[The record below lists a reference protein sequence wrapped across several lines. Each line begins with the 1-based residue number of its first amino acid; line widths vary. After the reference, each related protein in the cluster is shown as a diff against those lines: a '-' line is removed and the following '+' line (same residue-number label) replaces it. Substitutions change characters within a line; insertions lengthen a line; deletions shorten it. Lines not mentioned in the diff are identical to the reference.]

1 MSDKRAPWL
10 KWYPADWR
18 ADPRLRMCSLA
29 ARGLWIEMLGF
40 MHEAE
45 RYGFLLI
52 AGLAPSLEELAML
65 IGAPAPLVRKAL
77 SELEGRGVFSRD
89 DDGVIYSRRM
99 VRDKAQ
105 ADRDRDNGK
114 GGGNPILRPPPKP
127 PDNPSLDLGVNP
139 PDKAHMPEARS
150 QKPEK
155 ESSPALRAPP
165 SDAQAAV
172 AAWNAMAE
180 RTGLARVQRLTPAR
194 TAQLAARMREAGGLP
209 GIEAALAMVERSAF
223 LTGRRPGGAGHE
235 GWRCT
240 FDFFLKQ
247 QSFTKIM
254 EGQYDD
260 REGAG
265 ASAAILGG
273 RSRSNGI
280 AAAAAELERRLEE
293 RDRRQPQPGAGDA

>member
-1 MSDKRAPWL
+1 MSEKRAPWL

-45 RYGFLLI
+45 SYGYLLI
-52 AGLAPSLEELAML
+52 AGIAPSPEEIAVLV
-65 IGAPAPLVRKAL
+65 GAPAPLVRKAL
-77 SELEGRGVFSRD
+77 EELETRGVYSRD

-99 VRDKAQ
+99 VRDKAK
-105 ADRDRDNGK
+105 ADVDRANGK
-114 GGGNPILRPPPKP
+114 RGGNPLLS
-127 PDNPSLDLGVNP
+127 DEVNPSLDLGVNP
-139 PDKAHMPEARS
+139 PDKAQRPEARS

-155 ESSPALRAPP
+155 ELPPTSSARPH
-165 SDAQAAV
+165 DAQAAV
-172 AAWNAMAE
+172 DAWNAMAE
-180 RTGLARVQRLTPAR
+180 RTGLKAVQRMTPAR
-194 TAQLAARMREAGGLP
+194 ATQLAARMRESGGLP
-209 GIEAALAMVERSAF
+209 GIEAAITIVERSAF
-223 LTGRRPGGAGHE
+223 LTGRRPGGNGHE

-260 REGAG
+260 REGPPDPSGGGGSLFGAG
-265 ASAAILGG
+265 SRGNGFAAVG
-273 RSRSNGI
+273 
-280 AAAAAELERRLEE
+280 AELERRLEE
-293 RDRRQPQPGAGDA
+293 RDRGQPQPRADD